1 MGRST
6 MGTMRA
12 FKRALAMVAVT
23 FVFASSVA
31 YVIPNAQAVESTSSV
46 AAADRAAAPQELE
59 PVSSGVVAAVVAR
72 DGYGVTLPP
81 PPPPPPPPKK
91 VAVTLAQSRGVAL
104 VPSSSSAEL
113 QWPVPA
119 GTKVLSN
126 YGPRSCSGCYSS
138 FHEGTDFGAPGG
150 SPIWSIAPGVVVE
163 ASSGGSF
170 GVHAVVQ
177 HVIDGQVITS
187 LYAHMV
193 SGSLAVSVGD
203 SVAAG
208 QPLGAVGCTGTCTGT
223 HLHFEI
229 HPGGGAAV
237 DPMAWMSQRL
247 G

>member
-1 MGRST
+1 MGV
-6 MGTMRA
+6 MRM
-12 FKRALAMVAVT
+12 FKRGLAMIAVT
-23 FVFASSVA
+23 FAFASSVA
-31 YVIPNAQAVESTSSV
+31 YVIPNAQAVESTSTVSGTAGV
-46 AAADRAAAPQELE
+46 AEAQELD
-59 PVSSGVVAAVVAR
+59 PVSSGVVGAVVAR

-81 PPPPPPPPKK
+81 PPPPPPAPKK
-91 VAVTLAQSRGVAL
+91 VAVAFTQVRGAEL
-104 VPSSSSAEL
+104 VPSSSAAEL

-119 GTKVLSN
+119 GTKVLSH

-150 SPIWSIAPGVVVE
+150 SPIWAMAPGVVVQ

-177 HVIDGQVITS
+177 HVIDGQVVTS

-193 SGSLAVSVGD
+193 SGSLAVGVGET
-203 SVAAG
+203 VTAG

-229 HPGGGAAV
+229 HPAGGAAV
-237 DPMAWMSQRL
+237 DPMGWLTQRL

>member
-1 MGRST
+1 

-12 FKRALAMVAVT
+12 FKRILAMAAVT
-23 FVFASSVA
+23 VAFASSVA
-31 YVIPNAQAVESTSSV
+31 YVIPNAQAVESSDAV
-46 AAADRAAAPQELE
+46 ASDTRVAAPQELE
-59 PVSSGVVAAVVAR
+59 PVSSGVVAAVIAR

-81 PPPPPPPPKK
+81 PPPPPPKK
-91 VAVTLAQSRGVAL
+91 IQATFSNSRPVAL

-119 GTKVLSN
+119 GTTVLSN

-177 HVIDGQVITS
+177 HVIDGAVVTT

-193 SGSLAVSVGD
+193 SGSLAVSAGD

-223 HLHFEI
+223 HLHFEV
-229 HPGGGAAV
+229 HPAGGAAV
-237 DPMAWMSQRL
+237 DPMVWMAQRL